1 MRNRNFIMVVIGQI
15 ISLFGNAI
23 LRFALPLY
31 LLSETNSAALFGIV
45 SACAFIPMIVLAPIG
60 GIFADRVNKRN
71 IMVVLDFTTALLVLL
86 TVLFIGKIN
95 VVMLI
100 FIAMFILYGIQG
112 AYQPAVQAS
121 IPALLPMEYI
131 MQGNALINL
140 VSSFSGLIGP
150 VIGGTLFGFFGIMP
164 ILYISFICFII
175 SAVMEIFIVIPFE
188 KKEISGSIIKIGVG
202 DLKESFKYMKN
213 EQPLIL
219 TFSFAVAA
227 INMLL
232 SALMIIG
239 LPVIVT
245 KLLEFDAETA
255 NRLYGYAEGSMA
267 IGSLC
272 GGMSAGILAK
282 KTKPANG
289 YLLLFYDALTLI
301 PIGIALMVNMPAFVS
316 YIIIIVS
323 CFFMMLLASL
333 FSIQIMSYLQIIVP
347 GHLIGKVISCAMC
360 IGMCATPIGQAIYGV
375 LFERLEGSVYILFF
389 VVTLLVV
396 ILSFMLKNP
405 FYKLS
410 KLVENKEEELNH

>member
-1 MRNRNFIMVVIGQI
+1 
-15 ISLFGNAI
+15 
-23 LRFALPLY
+23 
-31 LLSETNSAALFGIV
+31 
-45 SACAFIPMIVLAPIG
+45 
-60 GIFADRVNKRN
+60 
-71 IMVVLDFTTALLVLL
+71 
-86 TVLFIGKIN
+86 
-95 VVMLI
+95 MLI

-255 NRLYGYAEGSMA
+255 NRLYGYAEGAMA

-289 YLLLFYDALTLI
+289 YLLLFYDVLTLI
-301 PIGIALMVNMPAFVS
+301 PIGIAFMVNMPAFVS
-316 YIIIIVS
+316 YIIIILS

-360 IGMCATPIGQAIYGV
+360 IGMCATPVGQAIYGV
-375 LFERLEGSVYILFF
+375 LFERLEGSVYILFYI
-389 VVTLLVV
+389 VTVLVV
-396 ILSFMLKNP
+396 ILSIMLKNP
-405 FYKLS
+405 FLGLS
-410 KLVENKEEELNH
+410 KLIENKEEELNH